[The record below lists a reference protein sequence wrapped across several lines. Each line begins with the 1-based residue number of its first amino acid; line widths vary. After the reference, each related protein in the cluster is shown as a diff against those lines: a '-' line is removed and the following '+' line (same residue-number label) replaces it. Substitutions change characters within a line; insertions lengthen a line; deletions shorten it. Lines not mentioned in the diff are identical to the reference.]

1 MINEGNMKFDIPK
14 VVNDLEDIKFVKLPK
29 KYKRE
34 IVISAFNRAYLRTRC
49 AEAQNWRCCY
59 CGVHMNLISND
70 HKSATL
76 EHIVPTS
83 KGGDDTYNNC
93 VAACFKCNTKRGN
106 ADFDENYN
114 LIMVQYTKRDPNA
127 HLERKL
133 RRAKKLIEN
142 GGDFNAWYKTTRMK
156 SSFKK
161 RFIELMN
168 KE

>member
-1 MINEGNMKFDIPK
+1 MKFDIPK
-14 VVNDLEDIKFVKLPK
+14 IVNDLEDIKFVKLPK

-59 CGVHMNLISND
+59 CGVHMTLVSND
-70 HKSATL
+70 SKSVTL

-93 VAACFKCNTKRGN
+93 VAACYECNAKRGT

-114 LIMVQYTKRDPNA
+114 LINVRYTEPNPKA
-127 HLERKL
+127 GLERKL
-133 RRAKKLIEN
+133 KRAKKIIER
-142 GGDFNAWYKTTRMK
+142 GGNIDDWFATVRMNK
-156 SSFKK
+156 SFKK